1 MARASE
7 LLIKRDAPKGVD
19 HPSPVAFMLRRFD
32 DFLEALDKPRDIVLE
47 RMAQG
52 ITRLVRDTVRLLQA
66 IFLFSLALWT

>member
-1 MARASE
+1 
-7 LLIKRDAPKGVD
+7 
-19 HPSPVAFMLRRFD
+19 MLRRFD